1 MNLAIGT
8 DGCASNNDLD
18 MFSENRTAAIL
29 AKAVANDATA
39 LDAATTLRAATLG
52 GARALGFGDRIGS
65 IEIGK
70 QADLV
75 CVDLSALETQPLHH
89 VLSQLIYAAG
99 RHQVTDVWIAGK
111 PKLVQREAHRHGHR
125 CPGRQCAAVARA
137 HPHRSRLSARHPITG
152 SA

>member
-52 GARALGFGDRIGS
+52 GARALGFGDTIGS

-70 QADLV
+70 QADLI
-75 CVDLSALETQPLHH
+75 CVDLAALEIQPLHH
-89 VLSQLIYAAG
+89 VLSQLIYSAG

-111 PKLVQREAHRHGHR
+111 PKLVQRELIDMDTAALVANA
-125 CPGRQCAAVARA
+125 RQWRERIRTVRA
-137 HPHRSRLSARHPITG
+137 
-152 SA
+152 